1 MADIFQRIGEAIAS
15 QGKIT
20 VVAALNDIEEKVL
33 QGAGFKM
40 VGTMDLN
47 GSVLKLFEVKIQQ
60 IINTPAPAHWHRTI
74 EKPTK
79 YTQEWPENYRMYS
92 NGTGTDNLIYKGN
105 TTSLVDAAYD
115 PLSILEDYF
124 FPKAGEGSSEET
136 TTKTFKISVGDLT
149 AEDSV
154 RFAEAI
160 KEEFHK
166 SGRIASDDSW
176 TSYQQGY
183 QGDRNNR
190 NW

>member
-20 VVAALNDIEEKVL
+20 VVVALNDVEEKVL

-40 VGTMDLN
+40 VGTMELN

-60 IINTPAPAHWHRTI
+60 IINAPSPGVWNHDI
-74 EKPTK
+74 NKPKK
-79 YTQEWPENYRMYS
+79 YVQEWPEGYRMYS
-92 NGTGTDNLIYKGN
+92 TGTGSDNLIYKGS
-105 TTSLVDAAYD
+105 TTSLMDAAYN

-124 FPKAGEGSSEET
+124 FPNNEET
-136 TTKTFKISVGDLT
+136 PKTTVKISLGDLSS
-149 AEDSV
+149 EDSV
-154 RFAEAI
+154 RFANAI
-160 KEEFHK
+160 KDEFQK
-166 SGRIASDDSW
+166 SGRLVSDDSW

-183 QGDRNNR
+183 QGDRQNR